1 MKRLLKTSFSSIAL
15 LLLIVQLNMLTSCSD
30 DMSAE
35 NYYTFTGEMISDF
48 LENREEFSMFTEIVN
63 KAGQMDFLSS
73 RGRRTFFPPINSGV
87 EDFLE
92 EYGYSSVDEI
102 PEDYCDTL
110 VKACLVDNSMTY
122 TYNLTET
129 YQMYNELDL
138 PLVIITDGDSVDDD
152 GEVLSIINRRAAII
166 NDLKND
172 TVENGVIHPVDR
184 VLVPNTSMGS
194 QLLDEN
200 HDEFEIYYAAL
211 SACGLLDSLAR
222 YRDEDYEEWKEDYD
236 EFLTDIRSGGIFSS
250 SDEGYLYYAKRPDH
264 RYSGFTVLIVPDDV
278 LIEKYGDTYG
288 FYDGMPEDEA
298 LQALLNL
305 AVDQYSG
312 SAAEEIFGLDETD
325 PTTGETYLDA
335 YFSDINS
342 LTNRHNAL
350 NMFLSYQIIDRQFES
365 TAKLI
370 NCWGVYTT
378 YADPAEWISTLLEF
392 STIKLEKVYSTVD
405 SEVESAGGFYVN
417 HCAATDYQE
426 RVRGAILTTPDAD
439 NFSLNVA
446 FYYLDDIVAYNS
458 EMRNT
463 VMNTRIRMDFVTLW
477 PELTNNAIRLCGNIM
492 QAYSESVD
500 ASEDGGDSDGYNY
513 YIPSGYLDDT
523 TISENSVFFVQRP
536 KIAWWNWGG
545 DEINILGSA
554 YDVEFPLPD
563 VPPGTYEL
571 RIGYPGML
579 DRGIAQIYVDDVA
592 QGIPIDM
599 RYRADDSRVGGL
611 YNDVTGFRC
620 VDDNSNGIYTA
631 EELEDN
637 ARVMKNNGYY
647 SGPKS
652 IFTDND
658 GTDEPRYS
666 PSSCTLMYNNAYTF
680 RRKICNVTVKAH
692 TVHTIRVRCVWSLGN
707 KGCFVLDYM
716 ELVPIS
722 ICGAGGIGED
732 IY

>member
-1 MKRLLKTSFSSIAL
+1 MKNILIAAGKTTAVL
-15 LLLIVQLNMLTSCSD
+15 LLGLSTMQLMSGCSD

-35 NYYTFTGEMISDF
+35 NYYTFTGEMLSDF

-73 RGRRTFFPPINSGV
+73 RGKRTFFPPINSGV
-87 EDFLE
+87 EAFLE
-92 EYGYSSVDEI
+92 EYGYSSVDDI

-110 VKACLVDNSMTY
+110 VKACLADNSMVY
-122 TYNLTET
+122 TYNMTET
-129 YQMYNELDL
+129 YQMYNELEL
-138 PLVIITDGDSVDDD
+138 PLIIITDGDSVDDD

-172 TVENGVIHPVDR
+172 TVENGVVHPVDR

-200 HDEFEIYYAAL
+200 HEEFEIYYAGL

-222 YRDEDYEEWKEDYD
+222 YRDEDYEEWKDDYD
-236 EFLTDIRSGGIFSS
+236 EFIYDIHSGDFDYI
-250 SDEGYLYYAKRPDH
+250 AKRPDH

-370 NCWGVYTT
+370 NCYGTWTT
-378 YADPAEWISTLLEF
+378 YADPAEYISTLLEF
-392 STIKLEKVYSTVD
+392 STIKLEKVYQTID
-405 SEVESAGGFYVN
+405 PEVETTGTFYVN
-417 HCAATDYQE
+417 HIAETDYQE
-426 RVRGAILTTPDAD
+426 RVRGALLTTPDAD

-458 EMRNT
+458 DMRNK
-463 VMNTRIRMDFVTLW
+463 VMNTRLRMDFVTLW
-477 PELTNNAIRLCGNIM
+477 PELTNNAIRLCGVITGSWED
-492 QAYSESVD
+492 YDED
-500 ASEDGGDSDGYNY
+500 EDGGEEDGYNY
-513 YIPSGYLDDT
+513 YLPAGYLDGT
-523 TISENSVFFVQRP
+523 SYNENTIFFVQRP
-536 KIAWWNWGG
+536 KTDFWNWGG
-545 DEINILGSA
+545 DEINLLGTA
-554 YDVEFPLPD
+554 YDVEFALPN

-571 RIGYPGML
+571 RLGYPGMD
-579 DRGIAQIYVDDVA
+579 DRGIAQVYLDDVA

-599 RYRADDSRVGGL
+599 RYNASDSRVGGL
-611 YNDVTGFRC
+611 YGSSTTAHRNA
-620 VDDNSNGIYTA
+620 DDFSDGLYTS

-637 ARVMKNNGYY
+637 ERVMKNNGYY

-652 IFTDND
+652 VYFNND
-658 GTDEPRYS
+658 GDDEPRYS
-666 PSSCTLMYNNAYTF
+666 SSSCYLAYNNYIMF
-680 RRKICNVTVKAH
+680 RRKICNVTVQSH
-692 TVHTIRVRCVWSLGN
+692 TEHTIRFRCVWSNGTS
-707 KGCFVLDYM
+707 GCFVLDYM

-732 IY
+732 LY

>member
-1 MKRLLKTSFSSIAL
+1 MMKNILTTAGKATAVL
-15 LLLIVQLNMLTSCSD
+15 LLGLSTMQMMSGCSD
-30 DMSAE
+30 DMSADS
-35 NYYTFTGEMISDF
+35 YYTFTGEMISDF

-63 KAGQMDFLSS
+63 KAGEMDFLST
-73 RGRRTFFPPINSGV
+73 RGKRTFFPPINSGV

-92 EYGYSSVDEI
+92 EYGYSSVDDI
-102 PEDYCDTL
+102 PDDYCDTL

-138 PLVIITDGDSVDDD
+138 PLVIVTDGDSVDDD

-172 TVENGVIHPVDR
+172 TVENGVIHPIDR
-184 VLVPNTSMGS
+184 VLVPSTSMGS

-200 HDEFEIYYAAL
+200 HEEFEIYYAGL

-222 YRDEDYEEWKEDYD
+222 YRDEDYEEWKEDY
-236 EFLTDIRSGGIFSS
+236 E
-250 SDEGYLYYAKRPDH
+250 EYLYDLYPGSHVYTAKRPDH
-264 RYSGFTVLIVPDDV
+264 RYAGFTVLIVPDDV

-305 AVDQYSG
+305 AVDQYSD
-312 SAAEEIFGLDETD
+312 SSAEEIFGLDETD

-342 LTNRHNAL
+342 LTNRYNAL
-350 NMFLSYQIIDRQFES
+350 NMFLSYQVLDRQFES
-365 TAKLI
+365 TAKLL
-370 NCWGVYTT
+370 NCYGTWTEH
-378 YADPAEWISTLLEF
+378 ADPTEYVSTLLDF
-392 STIKLEKVYSTVD
+392 SILKLEKVYQTID
-405 SEVESAGGFYVN
+405 PEVETTGTFYVN
-417 HCAATDYQE
+417 HIAETDYQE
-426 RVRGAILTTPDAD
+426 RVRGAHLTTPDAD

-458 EMRNT
+458 DMRNK
-463 VMNTRIRMDFVTLW
+463 VMNTRLRMDFLSIW
-477 PELTNNAIRLCGNIM
+477 PEPTNNAIRLCGNIM
-492 QAYSESVD
+492 EAYSETADNSEEGGE
-500 ASEDGGDSDGYNY
+500 EDGHNY
-513 YIPSGYLDDT
+513 YLPAGYLDAVSYNEN
-523 TISENSVFFVQRP
+523 TIFFVQRP
-536 KIAWWNWGG
+536 KIGWWSWGG
-545 DEINILGSA
+545 DEFSLLGTA
-554 YDVEFPLPD
+554 YDVEFALPS

-571 RIGYPGML
+571 RLAYPAL
-579 DRGIAQIYVDDVA
+579 DDRGIAQVYLDDVA
-592 QGIPIDM
+592 QGLPIDM
-599 RYRADDSRVGGL
+599 SYNASDSRVGGL
-611 YNDVTGFRC
+611 YNGLTGFRNA
-620 VDDNSNGIYTA
+620 DENSNGIYTT

-637 ARVMKNNGYY
+637 ARIMKNNGFY

-652 IFTDND
+652 CFTGND

-666 PSSCTLMYNNAYTF
+666 SSSCTLFYNNACTI
-680 RRKICNVTVKAH
+680 RRKVCNVTVKAH
-692 TVHTIRVRCVWSLGN
+692 TVHTLRVRSVWSLGN
-707 KGCFVLDYM
+707 SGCFVLDFM

-732 IY
+732 LY